1 MSTGAN
7 LGYTDPLDLSLDDAT
22 AHFTVANLA
31 AEGAPAVAA
40 QADRVHVAGGKLLV
54 IVDDAEASTAISAA
68 QAAGAEA
75 DVWAVAHVDDTTHAD
90 AIVTTARG
98 GGRANVGCVRYG
110 DDPGATDGVAG
121 WLGVLRP

>member
-7 LGYTDPLDLSLDDAT
+7 LGYTDRIDSSLDDAT
-22 AHFTVANLA
+22 AHFTVANLTA
-31 AEGAPAVAA
+31 DGAPAVAE

-54 IVDDAEASTAISAA
+54 IVDDVDAASAISAA
-68 QAAGAEA
+68 QSAGAEA
-75 DVWAVAHVDDTTHAD
+75 DVWAVAHVDDTTRAD

-110 DDPGATDGVAG
+110 DDPGPTDGVAG
-121 WLGVLRP
+121 WLGVVRP